1 LAYRLPGESVILT
14 EREDGI
20 RILQIRNLD
29 EALPYRASFAGVYQ
43 TVYLDPPYMERFYP
57 AEAAS
62 VLQHNLGVAE
72 HITLLAVKGQSSV
85 VGFGL
90 ATPMASRPEISRQLR
105 GLISI
110 KHSFYLAEL
119 GVLETHRNRGIG
131 MQLIKTRMQLID
143 SSRYTHVVL
152 RTSVAK
158 DPSYKM
164 FHDIGFEDMGVY
176 SEVSARRTDGT
187 VRTDRRLFLSRLLQQ
202 PEAG

>member
-1 LAYRLPGESVILT
+1 MILT
-14 EREDGI
+14 ERNDGI
-20 RILQIRNLD
+20 RILQIRNTD

-43 TVYLDPPYMERFYP
+43 TVFSDPPYLERFYP
-57 AEAAS
+57 AEAAA
-62 VLQHNLGVAE
+62 VLHQNLGVAD

-85 VGFGL
+85 IGFGL
-90 ATPMASRPEISRQLR
+90 AAPIASRPEISRQLR

-119 GVLETHRNRGIG
+119 GVLENYRQKGIG
-131 MQLIKTRMQLID
+131 MQLIRTRLQLID
-143 SSRYTHVVL
+143 SSRFTHVVL

-158 DPSYKM
+158 DPSYSM
-164 FHDIGFEDMGVY
+164 FHEIGFEDMGVY

-202 PEAG
+202 PDEG